1 MIVRC
6 AVSELPDYT
15 AAPNGGNAADC
26 HHGLQLL
33 CPSMD
38 YLEKS
43 YADYLNG
50 IPSKT
55 RPRWR

>member
-15 AAPNGGNAADC
+15 AAPNGGKSSDC

-33 CPSMD
+33 CPSME
-38 YLEKS
+38 YLE
-43 YADYLNG
+43 
-50 IPSKT
+50 
-55 RPRWR
+55 RPTPII